1 MIISYNDNFNFDL
14 GVIGK
19 LHPFDGTKFR
29 RVYQAISQQDGF
41 EFISPEAG
49 VSQVIID
56 EFVGQFVVRYL
67 KDKVFIYRAL
77 EVPKIPFL
85 GMEFLDKK
93 ILTPMRWGVAGTLLS
108 AQTALTNKFCWNL
121 SGGYHH
127 ASQHSIEGFCIYN
140 DIGITYQEL
149 IKSGHLSETDK
160 ILIID
165 TDAHHGNGNART
177 FMDNPNV
184 TLLDIYNYDVYPK
197 SSSTRERVNISAP
210 VHGGTAGD
218 YYLDIYGEALAE
230 ITQSY
235 KIAFVVAGTD
245 VLDSD
250 KIGGLSLTQ
259 DDIVAREVMTVK
271 KLQEYDIPTVMLSG
285 GGYSKQTAD
294 AIVHAMKAVA
304 PLL

>member
-41 EFISPEAG
+41 EFISPESG
-49 VSQVIID
+49 ISQVVID
-56 EFVGQFVVRYL
+56 EFVNRLVVRFL
-67 KDKVFIYRAL
+67 KSKVAIYRAL

-177 FMDNPNV
+177 FLENPNV
-184 TLLDIYNYDVYPK
+184 TLLDIYNYNVYPK
-197 SSSTRERVNISAP
+197 GVTRERVDIEAP
-210 VHGGTAGD
+210 VPMGTQGKD
-218 YYLDIYGEALAE
+218 YLAAYEEALSK
-230 ITQSY
+230 ITQPY

-245 VLDSD
+245 VLESD
-250 KIGGLSLTQ
+250 KIGGLKLSQ
-259 DDIVAREVMTVK
+259 DDVVTREVMTVK